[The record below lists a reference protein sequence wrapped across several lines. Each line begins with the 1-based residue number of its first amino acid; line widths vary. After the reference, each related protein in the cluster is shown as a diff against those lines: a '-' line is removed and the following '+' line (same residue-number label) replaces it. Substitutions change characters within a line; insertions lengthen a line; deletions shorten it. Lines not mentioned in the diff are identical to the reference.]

1 MKLALPDIVLGADGH
16 LYANSAA
23 IPLAER
29 AGRRVMR
36 VVALTPGEEQEVR
49 CRINESTGDLLAGLT
64 EKRGGAR

>member
-23 IPLAER
+23 IPLTER

-36 VVALTPGEEQEVR
+36 VVALTPREEGRVR
-49 CRINESTGDLLAGLT
+49 RRINESTGDLLAFLPS
-64 EKRGGAR
+64 ERRGAR